1 MKKLT
6 FALLL
11 FVLSCAR
18 STEENNS
25 ITQNDLIGD
34 WVISEYKF
42 YNKEDLKYIG
52 SLPPTCSKVDIFKL
66 QKNNYLYLIEPSVK
80 CSSNI
85 SGDDGTWSFNQV
97 NKSITFYDAVYQ
109 TNYIDKNKMEIIN
122 LDEGYV
128 DYDSYYDYNKDG
140 KLDRCTTVLVR
151 K

>member
-25 ITQNDLIGD
+25 ITQNDLIGN
-34 WVISEYKF
+34 WIIKEYKF

-66 QKNNYLYLIEPSVK
+66 QKI
-80 CSSNI
+80 I
-85 SGDDGTWSFNQV
+85 
-97 NKSITFYDAVYQ
+97 I
-109 TNYIDKNKMEIIN
+109 YI
-122 LDEGYV
+122 
-128 DYDSYYDYNKDG
+128 
-140 KLDRCTTVLVR
+140 
-151 K
+151 

>member
-66 QKNNYLYLIEPSVK
+66 QKDNYLYIVEPSVK
-80 CSSNI
+80 CGSSI
-85 SGDDGTWSFNQV
+85 SGDDGTWSYN
-97 NKSITFYDAVYQ
+97 NK
-109 TNYIDKNKMEIIN
+109 IIN
-122 LDEGYV
+122 FFGDANYVVQNLSKNSIEILDFNEGYV